1 MIRTSILKNQRSMR
15 AKLTTL
21 VVISIFCAVA
31 IITTTSVWREISQY
45 SSAKSAELDAI
56 SSVFA
61 SSMAM
66 SVMSD
71 DIAATAQ
78 SVIAIRQYPSIN
90 YVRVENA
97 DGGVLAQSGNA
108 RPTGNNGIDFSEGQ
122 VTEANPLTMLT
133 KRTAFSAAPI
143 LVDNREVGRLIIQTD
158 TRSLLDRIGAL
169 LYDATVSAFF
179 AGFIGLIIALNMV
192 QTIALPIRNLANIMN
207 SVRETGDIEKRAVKS
222 SDDETGVLVEAFN
235 DMLDQIQE
243 RDARLK
249 SHQENLRKIV
259 SDRTHELE
267 LAKEHA
273 ERANSSKSDFLATMS
288 HEIRTPM
295 NGMLVMAELLS
306 KGDLDARQKRYAEVI
321 VKSGQSLIAI
331 INDILDFSK
340 IEAGRLELEKIG
352 IHPSEII
359 DDVVGLFWERATT
372 SDIDLTAYVAPNVP
386 EIIEGDQVRLN
397 QILSNLVNNALKFTK
412 KGHVVVAAKRI
423 SSDTHECVLEFSV
436 TDTGVGIPRDKQ
448 RLIFEAFSQS
458 DQTTTRKFG
467 GTGLGLAICSKLVQR
482 MGGEIAVQSVENKG
496 SKFFFT
502 IPVDVVR
509 KAEPIAR
516 AETDKRAI
524 IAVEGSAT
532 PKMLARYLQ
541 EAGITPQ
548 IVSLHEPIAS
558 YMAYADY
565 IFATPSFLDAF
576 HRSIDTDADQWVP
589 ARICVSELGDSEPDR
604 LLKEGV
610 AEDLL
615 IKPLSRRF
623 IKTQVGRI
631 LQGDLLGAAAA
642 NNPDG
647 DESNKTLSFYGKR
660 VLAAD
665 DSAVNREVVK
675 EALTKLEIDVV
686 TACDGQEAFD
696 MVAGEYFDLIL
707 MDCSM
712 PNMDGYEATRE
723 IRKWEKENLRAQM
736 PIIALTAHVAGDTNE
751 WRQAGMNSFLSKPF
765 TMDTLVN
772 SLLEHLQPSKVRK
785 PAPVAQSRPQ
795 ADCDQNTDIK
805 TTENAEDTRTGTAET
820 ISANPSMSPD
830 DTASTNK
837 DDSAEET
844 LDRTPAEDD
853 DDFGT
858 DFEVDDLDL
867 LTEDPPMVQ
876 PEQAPSKAGHDTAS
890 APPKTSRQEAPK
902 KQPAKQQP
910 AEEKPAAKAKPPHE
924 PQAPSPSTSI
934 ASRDLFDRTVLDQ
947 ISEMQSGSGNLI
959 DRMLDLFETHSTEAM
974 LHLIKTLEADDHT
987 ELKKAAH
994 ALKSMSLNIGACE
1007 LAGICSLIETKAH
1020 EGADQTVFDQLKAP
1034 LRQTFKMTHKEIPAI
1049 RMLYKQSAA

>member
-45 SSAKSAELDAI
+45 SSAKTAELDAI

-66 SVMSD
+66 SVESD
-71 DIAATAQ
+71 NIAGTTQ
-78 SVIAIRQYPSIN
+78 SVKAIRQYPSIN
-90 YVRVENA
+90 YVRVEDA
-97 DGGVLAQSGNA
+97 AGEVLVQSGEA
-108 RPTGNNGIDFSEGQ
+108 RPTGNDGIDFSEGQ
-122 VTEANPLTMLT
+122 VTEVNTLTMLT

-143 LVDNREVGRLIIQTD
+143 VFGDRDVGRLIIQTD

-259 SDRTHELE
+259 SDRTQELE

-273 ERANSSKSDFLATMS
+273 EQANSSKSDFLATMS

-352 IHPSEII
+352 IDPSEII

-386 EIIEGDQVRLN
+386 EIVEGDQVRLN

-412 KGHVVVAAKRI
+412 KGHVVVAAKRVA
-423 SSDTHECVLEFSV
+423 SDEHDCVLEFSV

-482 MGGEIAVQSVENKG
+482 MGGEIAVQSVEGKG
-496 SKFFFT
+496 SKFFFS

-509 KAEPIAR
+509 KAKPIAR

-524 IAVEGSAT
+524 LAVEGSAT

-548 IVSLHEPIAS
+548 IVSLNEPIAS

-576 HRSIDTDADQWVP
+576 HQSLDANVDQWVP
-589 ARICVSELGDSEPDR
+589 SRICVSELGDSEPDR
-604 LLKEGV
+604 LLEEGV

-623 IKTQVGRI
+623 IATQVERI
-631 LQGDLLGAAAA
+631 LQGELRGATAYKETKNAKA
-642 NNPDG
+642 DA
-647 DESNKTLSFYGKR
+647 TLSFYGKR

-686 TACDGQEAFD
+686 TACDGHEAYD
-696 MVAGEYFDLIL
+696 KVANEYFDLIL

-736 PIIALTAHVAGDTNE
+736 PIIALTAHVAGDGDE
-751 WRQAGMNSFLSKPF
+751 WLKAGMNSFLSKPF
-765 TMDTLVN
+765 TMDSLVKA
-772 SLLEHLQPSKVRK
+772 LLDHIQPSKTRK
-785 PAPVAQSRPQ
+785 PKLEPKLEKAAPEI
-795 ADCDQNTDIK
+795 N
-805 TTENAEDTRTGTAET
+805 ETGPA
-820 ISANPSMSPD
+820 
-830 DTASTNK
+830 
-837 DDSAEET
+837 DSAEDDAIIPSGT
-844 LDRTPAEDD
+844 QPHTAPASDEKGDQESHEEDFSSGDFDD
-853 DDFGT
+853 DGFN
-858 DFEVDDLDL
+858 L
-867 LTEDPPMVQ
+867 LTEDPPIVQ
-876 PEQAPSKAGHDTAS
+876 TG
-890 APPKTSRQEAPK
+890 
-902 KQPAKQQP
+902 
-910 AEEKPAAKAKPPHE
+910 PAACAQAQTDTKKSTGPERNKVDE
-924 PQAPSPSTSI
+924 PAPAPETPKQEPAASPSTSI

-947 ISEMQSGSGNLI
+947 IAEMQSGSGNLI

-974 LHLIKTLEADDHT
+974 LHLVKTLEADDHT

-1020 EGADQTVFDQLKAP
+1020 ERAEQAVFDQLKAP

-1049 RMLYKQSAA
+1049 RILYKQSAA